1 MYPGFQVDPVYL
13 INDTTLSQCHLETIF
28 ICHVYLMTQFNCH
41 LNAAPMCDIE
51 HLFIFYYNYVFSC
64 HLETVFMSHVDP
76 VSISIVVTVI
86 VPDKSS

>member
-1 MYPGFQVDPVYL
+1 
-13 INDTTLSQCHLETIF
+13 
-28 ICHVYLMTQFNCH
+28 MTQFNCH

-86 VPDKSS
+86 VPAKVHDRTYINSTCLYSE